1 MKLLY
6 QDNHGY
12 RFAKDRRRL
21 DFQPHL
27 HGAVEVYYFLEG
39 ESLVQCGT
47 QKYRLGAGDLFI
59 AFPNQ
64 IHGYEESKDI
74 QGYLM
79 ILQVKAW
86 LKPYYKLLTEKLPA
100 IPYLKKGDFEHTGI
114 PELLEMAWRDQDTV
128 SKDVLQ
134 GYFAVI
140 FGKLLPLLQLEDA
153 RNDTLRDV
161 LLFIHDHYKEPLT
174 RRDIAHAVGYTEGH
188 ISHLFSATMRMS
200 LPDYINAL
208 RIEDAK
214 ELLTGTDMTVSQIAG
229 SLGFGSIRNFGR
241 AFQKHAGT
249 SPKDYRKAIDHL
261 G

>member
-6 QDNHGY
+6 QDNHNF
-12 RFAKDRRRL
+12 RFTKHHHKL

-39 ESLVQCGT
+39 ESLVQCGA

-64 IHGYEESKDI
+64 IHGYEQSKNVH
-74 QGYLM
+74 GYLM
-79 ILQVKAW
+79 ILQAKAW
-86 LKPYYKLLTEKLPA
+86 LKPYYKLLTEKLPVL
-100 IPYLKKGDFEHTGI
+100 PYLKKGSFEHTGI
-114 PELLEMAWRDQDTV
+114 PELMDMAWSDQ
-128 SKDVLQ
+128 KDVSPDVVQ
-134 GYFAVI
+134 GYFTVI
-140 FGKLLPLLQLEDA
+140 FGKLLSLLTLEDA

-161 LLFIHDHYKEPLT
+161 LLYIHDHYKEPLS
-174 RRDIAHAVGYTEGH
+174 RGEIAHAVGYTEGH

-241 AFQKHAGT
+241 AFQKHANT
-249 SPKDYRKAIDHL
+249 TPKDYRKAVSK
-261 G
+261 

>member
-12 RFAKDRRRL
+12 RFDKNRRTL

-27 HGAVEVYYFLEG
+27 HGAVELYYFLEG

-47 QKYRLGAGDLFI
+47 EKYRLKAGDLFI

-64 IHGYEESKDI
+64 VHGYEQSANTR
-74 QGYLM
+74 GYIM
-79 ILQVKAW
+79 ILQTKVW
-86 LKPYYKLLTEKLPA
+86 LKPYYKTLTEKLPVT
-100 IPYLKKGDFEHTGI
+100 PYLKKGSFEHTGI
-114 PELLEMAWRDQDTV
+114 PELLEMAFKDQNTV

-140 FGKLLPLLQLEDA
+140 FGKLLSLLTLEDA

-161 LLFIHDHYKEPLT
+161 LMYIHDHYTEPVS
-174 RRDIAHAVGYTEGH
+174 RKDIARTVGYTESH
-188 ISHLFSATMRMS
+188 ISHLFSATMKTS

-208 RIEDAK
+208 RVEDAK
-214 ELLTGTDMTVSQIAG
+214 ELLTGTDMTVSQIAE

-241 AFQKHAGT
+241 AFQKHTST
-249 SPKDYRKAIDHL
+249 SPREYRKQ